1 MRSELGLKRVQNF
14 IMSDTEELNIG
25 DFDPSTYQH
34 VLPEREH
41 DFDDYDSEYEEQ
53 HPELGFTDEQ
63 VEVEVAKLDP
73 DDKKF
78 YEEYREF
85 LDTYYRQHGKIIEMP
100 DLIKLIMTGRY
111 PEIPSTTK
119 KEQDELWEKLMI
131 QTRKREMSQQAGL
144 EEEPPRK
151 IRRVVPEMIGKIIDV
166 TGEEDPDAPT
176 IVKITPGVNPYLQLD
191 MEETELEYKVGD
203 ETASEIH
210 PDDDDADDLSCITI
224 DSPKHI
230 DNEKVKEIWAG
241 MAKIKHQEGEYY
253 EQLAG
258 MVDEMTPE
266 VVYQSVQATPQ
277 PSTNVP
283 MCADELL
290 QELGSAE
297 LFKRVLAIGY
307 MDWQGFEKNRRKRLG
322 EKYKPNTIH
331 EVATKFSIST
341 SRLMDLRRGAAINR
355 EDTQCSKMLKAE
367 KKEETEGKT
376 PTGSR
381 AASPEEQ
388 TTPQPSTS
396 KE

>member
-1 MRSELGLKRVQNF
+1 
-14 IMSDTEELNIG
+14 MSDTEELHVG
-25 DFDPSTYQH
+25 DFNPSTYEH
-34 VLPEREH
+34 VLPEGAH
-41 DFDDYDSEYEEQ
+41 DFNDYDSEYEEQ
-53 HPELGFTDEQ
+53 HPELGYTDEQ
-63 VEVEVAKLDP
+63 VEAEVAKLDP
-73 DDKKF
+73 EDRKF

-85 LDTYYRQHGKIIEMP
+85 LDTYYRQHSKIIEMR

-119 KEQDELWEKLMI
+119 KEQDELRDKLLI
-131 QTRKREMSQQAGL
+131 ETRKREMSQQARL

-151 IRRVVPEMIGKIIDV
+151 IRRIVPERIGKIIDV
-166 TGEEDPDAPT
+166 TVDDNLDAPV
-176 IVKITPGVNPYLQLD
+176 IIKITPGVDPYAQLD
-191 MEETELEYKVGD
+191 LEEEELEYKVGD

-224 DSPKHI
+224 DSMKHI
-230 DNEKVKEIWAG
+230 DNDKVKEIWA
-241 MAKIKHQEGEYY
+241 KIKHQDGEYY
-253 EQLAG
+253 KQLAE
-258 MVDEMTPE
+258 MVDGMMPE
-266 VVYQSVQATPQ
+266 VVYQSVQATPR

-283 MCADELL
+283 TCADELL

-307 MDWQGFEKNRRKRLG
+307 MDWQGFEKNRRKCLG
-322 EKYKPNTIH
+322 EKYKPNTIR
-331 EVATKFSIST
+331 EVAAKFGIST

-355 EDTQCSKMLKAE
+355 EDTQRSKMLKAK

-376 PTGSR
+376 PTRSR

-388 TTPQPSTS
+388 ATPQPSTS